1 MKIQTTERVGT
12 AELSDNYVLQ
22 RSIFAYK
29 QAAGRIG
36 GNVLEI
42 GTGTG
47 YGITHIAPYVSTFTT
62 VDKHSHG
69 FPVGEHMNVSFVQQ
83 EVPPLANHADNTYDY
98 VIAFQL
104 IEHIEDDHFFLRE
117 VERVLKP
124 GGTFIMTTPSRT
136 MSLTRNPWHVREY
149 TGDELAGIVAK
160 YFYSVEK
167 LGVYGNE
174 AVMNYYAINKET
186 VQGITKYD
194 IFNLQHLLP
203 RFLLKIPYNI
213 MNRLSR
219 RKILESNTHLT
230 SHLKAD
236 DFLLKP
242 LGENCLDLF
251 YIAKKKG

>member
-1 MKIQTTERVGT
+1 MKIQTAERVSA

-29 QAAGRIG
+29 EVVDRIE

-47 YGITHIAPYVSTFTT
+47 YGITHIAPYVGSFTT
-62 VDKHSHG
+62 VDKYGHDC
-69 FPVGEHMNVSFVQQ
+69 PIGEHMNVSFIQQ
-83 EVPPLANHADNTYDY
+83 EVPPLLHHDDNTYDY

-124 GGTFIMTTPSRT
+124 GGKFIMTTPSRP
-136 MSLTRNPWHVREY
+136 MSLTRSPWHVREY
-149 TGDELAGIVAK
+149 TGDELASIVAK
-160 YFYSVEK
+160 YFCSVETF
-167 LGVYGNE
+167 GVYGNE
-174 AVMNYYAINKET
+174 AVMNYYAINKEM
-186 VQGITKYD
+186 VQRITKYD
-194 IFNLQHLLP
+194 IFDLQNRLP

-213 MNRLSR
+213 MNRVSR
-219 RKILESNTHLT
+219 RKIMESNTHLT
-230 SHLKAD
+230 AHLKAD
-236 DFLLKP
+236 DFFLKP

-251 YIAKKKG
+251 YIATKKG